1 MRSGHF
7 MGSYMN
13 SWKRPGR
20 PGIVE
25 LQSKINVYGTLSKM
39 SGVSFVS
46 ETEIDEI
53 RQKRQ
58 EEWEKVRKEDD
69 PLGKLVAISQG

>member
-1 MRSGHF
+1 
-7 MGSYMN
+7 
-13 SWKRPGR
+13 
-20 PGIVE
+20 
-25 LQSKINVYGTLSKM
+25 M

-69 PLGKLVAISQG
+69 PLGKLSLVAVKAELMFVYKLCFSRLK

>member
-1 MRSGHF
+1 
-7 MGSYMN
+7 
-13 SWKRPGR
+13 
-20 PGIVE
+20 
-25 LQSKINVYGTLSKM
+25 M

-69 PLGKLVAISQG
+69 PLGKPVASYTLYMYMY

>member
-1 MRSGHF
+1 MWLK
-7 MGSYMN
+7 Y
-13 SWKRPGR
+13 
-20 PGIVE
+20 IYVT
-25 LQSKINVYGTLSKM
+25 ITKM
-39 SGVSFVS
+39 SGVSFVT

-69 PLGKLVAISQG
+69 PLGKLSFVAVKAELMFVYKLCFYRSK

>member
-1 MRSGHF
+1 
-7 MGSYMN
+7 
-13 SWKRPGR
+13 
-20 PGIVE
+20 
-25 LQSKINVYGTLSKM
+25 M
-39 SGVSFVS
+39 SGVSFVT

-69 PLGKLVAISQG
+69 PLGKLSLVAVKAELMFVYKLLFLQIKIKVNLIT

>member
-1 MRSGHF
+1 
-7 MGSYMN
+7 
-13 SWKRPGR
+13 
-20 PGIVE
+20 
-25 LQSKINVYGTLSKM
+25 M

-69 PLGKLVAISQG
+69 PLGKIAASY

>member
-1 MRSGHF
+1 
-7 MGSYMN
+7 
-13 SWKRPGR
+13 
-20 PGIVE
+20 
-25 LQSKINVYGTLSKM
+25 M

-69 PLGKLVAISQG
+69 PLGKLVASYTLYMYMY

>member
-1 MRSGHF
+1 M
-7 MGSYMN
+7 
-13 SWKRPGR
+13 
-20 PGIVE
+20 
-25 LQSKINVYGTLSKM
+25 
-39 SGVSFVS
+39 S

-69 PLGKLVAISQG
+69 PLGKLVGLG

>member
-1 MRSGHF
+1 
-7 MGSYMN
+7 
-13 SWKRPGR
+13 
-20 PGIVE
+20 
-25 LQSKINVYGTLSKM
+25 M

-69 PLGKLVAISQG
+69 PLGKHYAGVFVYWLCFSISR

>member
-1 MRSGHF
+1 
-7 MGSYMN
+7 
-13 SWKRPGR
+13 
-20 PGIVE
+20 
-25 LQSKINVYGTLSKM
+25 M

-69 PLGKLVAISQG
+69 PLGKLSLVAVKAELMFVYKLYFSISK

>member
-1 MRSGHF
+1 MSF
-7 MGSYMN
+7 
-13 SWKRPGR
+13 KEETCIGR
-20 PGIVE
+20 LKCRIDGP
-25 LQSKINVYGTLSKM
+25 LLKM

-69 PLGKLVAISQG
+69 PLGKLVVFVY

>member
-1 MRSGHF
+1 
-7 MGSYMN
+7 
-13 SWKRPGR
+13 
-20 PGIVE
+20 
-25 LQSKINVYGTLSKM
+25 M

-53 RQKRQ
+53 RKKRQ

-69 PLGKLVAISQG
+69 PLGTVSLCLFTTPSFISPDQDLDKYDYECIINVSTFIT